1 MLELPRTLASWFEVL
16 VFEAGW
22 NTYLRQCPAS
32 ASCQGFW
39 IGHTDRFET
48 NSLGRLIMKNFTL
61 NSASELGR
69 LENVITG
76 GEAKIAGTKAEVS
89 NAIMESY
96 IHLMTDMVCNGI
108 YPSKKEKQVK
118 WPAGIGKER
127 GKGDGQLIEAL
138 MEAGVQSKPSI
149 KRLSE
154 GSAKVMHKLL
164 KEFKAIPKAV
174 DPADHNAVFGEVSK
188 LMAEKK
194 LQNQAQIA
202 EFVAP
207 VRDAVDPIDELVK
220 AVAKLDDADRITF
233 DRKLAEALK
242 SKAEAEKA
250 QRKAEAEAKVCND
263 TIKDMLNV

>member
-1 MLELPRTLASWFEVL
+1 
-16 VFEAGW
+16 
-22 NTYLRQCPAS
+22 
-32 ASCQGFW
+32 
-39 IGHTDRFET
+39 
-48 NSLGRLIMKNFTL
+48 MKNFTL

-76 GEAKIAGTKAEVS
+76 GESKIAGTKAEVS

-96 IHLMTDMVCNGI
+96 LLVMTDMVCNGI
-108 YPSKKEKQVK
+108 YPSKPKDTQVK

-174 DPADHNAVFGEVSK
+174 DPADQNAVFGEVSK
-188 LMAEKK
+188 LMAEKN
-194 LQNQAQIA
+194 LQTQSQIA
-202 EFVAP
+202 KFVAP
-207 VRDAVDPIDELVK
+207 VKEPVDPLDELVE
-220 AVAKLDDADRITF
+220 AVAKLNDADRITF

-242 SKAEAEKA
+242 SKAEAEEA
-250 QRKAEAEAKVCND
+250 QRKAEAEAKVCNN
-263 TIKDMLNV
+263 TVKDMLDA

>member
-1 MLELPRTLASWFEVL
+1 
-16 VFEAGW
+16 
-22 NTYLRQCPAS
+22 
-32 ASCQGFW
+32 
-39 IGHTDRFET
+39 
-48 NSLGRLIMKNFTL
+48 MKNFTL

-76 GEAKIAGTKAEVS
+76 GESKIAGTKAEVS

-96 IHLMTDMVCNGI
+96 LLVMTDMVCQSI
-108 YPSKKEKQVK
+108 YPQKRGDKQVS
-118 WPAGIGKER
+118 WPKGIGKER

-164 KEFKAIPKAV
+164 KEFKAITKAV
-174 DPADHNAVFGEVSK
+174 DPADQNAVFGEVSK
-188 LMAEKK
+188 LMAEKN
-194 LQNQAQIA
+194 LQSQAQIA
-202 EFVAP
+202 KFVAP
-207 VRDAVDPIDELVK
+207 VKEPVDPIDELVE
-220 AVAKLDDADRITF
+220 AVAKLDDADRVTF

-250 QRKAEAEAKVCND
+250 QRKAEAEAQVCND
-263 TIKDMLNV
+263 TVKDMLDA